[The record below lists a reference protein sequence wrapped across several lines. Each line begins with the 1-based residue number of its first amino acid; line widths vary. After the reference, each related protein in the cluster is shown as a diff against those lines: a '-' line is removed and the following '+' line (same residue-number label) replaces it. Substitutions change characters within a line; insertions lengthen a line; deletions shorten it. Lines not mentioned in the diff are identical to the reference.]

1 MLIVAREKSKSWKV
15 AVCCDQGPTKD
26 EAVPEVSLPLTL
38 CISFQIDSF
47 QSSYWATLYSCVN
60 YHSTIMPLGM
70 SMQEPAPG
78 AKSAKF
84 VAANPLDPMLRP
96 LEQDK
101 VNMVC
106 ACVCV

>member
-1 MLIVAREKSKSWKV
+1 
-15 AVCCDQGPTKD
+15 
-26 EAVPEVSLPLTL
+26 
-38 CISFQIDSF
+38 
-47 QSSYWATLYSCVN
+47 
-60 YHSTIMPLGM
+60 MPLGM

-106 ACVCV
+106 ACVCDN